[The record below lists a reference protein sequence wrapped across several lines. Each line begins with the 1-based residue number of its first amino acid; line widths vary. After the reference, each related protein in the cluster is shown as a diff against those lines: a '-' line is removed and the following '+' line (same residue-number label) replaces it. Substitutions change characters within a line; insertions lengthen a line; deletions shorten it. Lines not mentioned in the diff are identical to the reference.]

1 MKGGDHMDYSP
12 FPVDLSVNLK
22 ELQADVLKLQAQ
34 LKAIEDKEM
43 RIRKSIESR
52 P

>member
-1 MKGGDHMDYSP
+1 MDHLS
-12 FPVDLSVNLK
+12 FPADLSVNLK

-34 LKAIEDKEM
+34 LKAIEEKEIQ
-43 RIRKSIESR
+43 IRKSIESR